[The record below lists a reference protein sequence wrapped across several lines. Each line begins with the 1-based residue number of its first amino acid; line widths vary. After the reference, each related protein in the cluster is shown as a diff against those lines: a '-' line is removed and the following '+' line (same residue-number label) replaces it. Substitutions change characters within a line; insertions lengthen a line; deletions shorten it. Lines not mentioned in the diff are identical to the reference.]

1 MFALICGIRTKM
13 MIIIIIIIIII
24 MGHEC
29 KSGADWEGTSVGEGE
44 RRGSWGDE
52 ED

>member
-13 MIIIIIIIIII
+13 MIIIIIIIII

-44 RRGSWGDE
+44 RSGTWGDE